1 MGQTAQAILYGAIIP
16 GLYDEGGLW
25 EQWDRSPRKSRP
37 EHAPRQAEADD
48 APAGFEVAVG
58 RSGRDGLPHLTSVA
72 FDDVWH
78 VEPYASAC
86 AAAVT
91 RWQAFAEWA
100 AARGVTLPT
109 PRLWVTEASV
119 R

>member
-1 MGQTAQAILYGAIIP
+1 MGQTAQAILYGGIIP
-16 GLYDEGGLW
+16 GLYAEGGLW
-25 EQWDRSPRKSRP
+25 QQWDEAPVADRP
-37 EHAPRQAEADD
+37 EHAPTRAEDDD

-72 FDDVWH
+72 FDDVWS

-86 AAAVT
+86 AAAVS
-91 RWQAFAEWA
+91 RWQAFATWA
-100 AARGVTLPT
+100 HGRGFAMPS
-109 PRLWVTEASV
+109 PGLWVTEASV